1 MGPPSTEKSGL
12 NLQIKNKSCLQIFSP
27 KPQTSGVKNY
37 KKCCLQIFKSQKLD
51 LQIFS
56 LKNSSNLANLQS
68 SAKYAGSP

>member
-37 KKCCLQIFKSQKLD
+37 KKMLSSD
-51 LQIFS
+51 LQVT
-56 LKNSSNLANLQS
+56 KTGSSILQS
-68 SAKYAGSP
+68 